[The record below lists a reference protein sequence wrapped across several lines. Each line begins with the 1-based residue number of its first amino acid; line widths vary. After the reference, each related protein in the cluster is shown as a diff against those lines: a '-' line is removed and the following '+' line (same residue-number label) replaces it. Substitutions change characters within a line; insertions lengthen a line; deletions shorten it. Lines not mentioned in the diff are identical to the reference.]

1 YSVISQQLYGRVR
14 SVRCQTKGVS
24 GCGDGF
30 VDAII
35 KKCVL
40 IMKNRSGNGGVLER
54 QDRAV
59 ASVVDITIDASVS
72 GHQKISVPSQTKV
85 TVNKGMTKSAAEVIA
100 VAQGKHRPAFE
111 VTYLGN
117 NPRYIGFSLDA
128 TEQG

>member
-1 YSVISQQLYGRVR
+1 M
-14 SVRCQTKGVS
+14 S

-85 TVNKGMTKSAAEVIA
+85 AVNKGVTKSAAEVIA
-100 VAQGKHRPAFE
+100 VA
-111 VTYLGN
+111 
-117 NPRYIGFSLDA
+117 
-128 TEQG
+128 